1 MYWFVLCVLFVL
13 NSQMVLSALL
23 SAKCAVCSAEFTGCA
38 KCAVFTEFT
47 GCARCAV
54 CTEFTGCATCKC
66 AVCTEFTGCAKCAV
80 CTEFTGCAKCAVL
93 CLVCRL
99 LGYCG
104 VYCAMRM

>member
-38 KCAVFTEFT
+38 KCAV
-47 GCARCAV
+47 
-54 CTEFTGCATCKC
+54 CTEFTDYAC
-66 AVCTEFTGCAKCAV
+66 
-80 CTEFTGCAKCAVL
+80 CAVL

>member
-13 NSQMVLSALL
+13 NSQMVLSTLL

-38 KCAVFTEFT
+38 KCAV
-47 GCARCAV
+47 
-54 CTEFTGCATCKC
+54 CTEFTD
-66 AVCTEFTGCAKCAV
+66 CAKCTV
-80 CTEFTGCAKCAVL
+80 CTDFTDYACCAVL

-104 VYCAMRM
+104 LYCAMRM